1 MFWENYKCAFEW
13 NNGSRVAHW
22 KARAKAL
29 EAENAIL
36 RDFIQREFQ
45 SRPRNSAP
53 LPFVSCENSYRNKEE
68 VFPNFE
74 EATENETVYSEPQI
88 DEELLAFYE
97 KTFRHKIERKKQ
109 RSMEEK
115 CSNGESQSESEEVY
129 SMGPVSIAQ
138 KSKDMAVLYGK
149 DASKI
154 FSMELSMQINFD
166 MNCRKSN
173 AQLWPNIP
181 LRLS

>member
-1 MFWENYKCAFEW
+1 MNVNQKGVSLFWENYKCAFEW

-36 RDFIQREFQ
+36 RDFIQREFPVR
-45 SRPRNSAP
+45 SFCLRIPFHP
-53 LPFVSCENSYRNKEE
+53 LENSYRNKEE

-97 KTFRHKIERKKQ
+97 KTFRHKIERSRFLYPLFLLCACDGCFGCAPILKFPLY
-109 RSMEEK
+109 
-115 CSNGESQSESEEVY
+115 C
-129 SMGPVSIAQ
+129 
-138 KSKDMAVLYGK
+138 KSKLSF
-149 DASKI
+149 ASR
-154 FSMELSMQINFD
+154 ETTING
-166 MNCRKSN
+166 RKM
-173 AQLWPNIP
+173 
-181 LRLS
+181 